1 MTHPQGGHPEHPEP
15 APGPSQ
21 TWPPHA
27 AVSPEATAPA
37 QAASPLDATAPAQAA
52 SPLDAT
58 APAQAASPLEAASPP
73 GAGASAEA
81 FLSPGTT
88 FSPPPGAAFSPP
100 AGADFIDAPPDQ
112 TAEVFPPP
120 GSFPD
125 EGPEPTTYP
134 PLGDTSA
141 PPAYAAP
148 GEPLPHADYPA
159 PGDTSSYAAY
169 SAPGQT
175 AEQPIVGPDPTQVI
189 PAAGPG
195 GWQQP
200 AAPWHAQH
208 EAPGQWQTQPPE
220 HLAWQHSP
228 HADSPGRPAPIWS
241 SDQPP
246 PQAWPAQ
253 PVAPA
258 PRRRRGA
265 LWVSLAL
272 TATLLLCGG
281 GAVSAY
287 FLLRNADNPGSP
299 DPATA
304 VNRFL
309 TAVYSQQD
317 ATSAE
322 QFVCRESRD
331 KTKLT
336 DRVDQIKTYAG
347 GYTDPVFRWGDP
359 AVSDETADRA
369 NVAVELTMSTS
380 DEKTAKQDLR
390 FTVIHKT
397 GWLVCDV
404 SG

>member
-1 MTHPQGGHPEHPEP
+1 MTHPQGGQPDHPESVPGPTPPPPPPTWP
-15 APGPSQ
+15 APPRLGS
-21 TWPPHA
+21 PHA
-27 AVSPEATAPA
+27 A
-37 QAASPLDATAPAQAA
+37 
-52 SPLDAT
+52 
-58 APAQAASPLEAASPP
+58 PP
-73 GAGASAEA
+73 
-81 FLSPGTT
+81 
-88 FSPPPGAAFSPP
+88 PP

-120 GSFPD
+120 GAFPD
-125 EGPEPTTYP
+125 ETVPPPGTSPGDAVPSPETYP
-134 PLGDTSA
+134 SEA
-141 PPAYAAP
+141 VPPAPEAYPGPAGTYSAAP
-148 GEPLPHADYPA
+148 
-159 PGDTSSYAAY
+159 TAY
-169 SAPGQT
+169 SAPAGPAET
-175 AEQPIVGPDPTQVI
+175 AEQPVVAPDPTQVI
-189 PAAGPG
+189 PAG
-195 GWQQP
+195 GWHQP
-200 AAPWHAQH
+200 PPASPWHAQH

-228 HADSPGRPAPIWS
+228 AADAPGRPEPIWS
-241 SDQPP
+241 DAQPP
-246 PQAWPAQ
+246 PQAWQMP
-253 PVAPA
+253 PTRPAPA
-258 PRRRRGA
+258 RRRRGA

-287 FLLRNADNPGSP
+287 FLLRDADNPGSP
-299 DPATA
+299 DPASA

-331 KTKLT
+331 QTKLT

-359 AVSDETADRA
+359 AVSDETKDRA
-369 NVAVELTMSTS
+369 SVAVELTMSTS

-397 GWLVCDV
+397 GWLVCEV